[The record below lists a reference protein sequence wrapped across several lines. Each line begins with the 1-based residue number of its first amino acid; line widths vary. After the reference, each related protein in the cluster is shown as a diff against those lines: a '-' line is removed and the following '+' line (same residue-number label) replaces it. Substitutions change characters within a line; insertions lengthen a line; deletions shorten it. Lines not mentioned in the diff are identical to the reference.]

1 MGAKSLSRPGAADF
15 AQKVEPI
22 VTRPLNRSSEM
33 FWQFMLIIGLSG
45 SLAFGQDK
53 PAVDATID
61 PSHTEL
67 APGDYVRQI
76 IVGDRKRTYIVHV
89 PEGYDAKKQLR
100 LFWHYT
106 EPG

>member
-1 MGAKSLSRPGAADF
+1 
-15 AQKVEPI
+15 
-22 VTRPLNRSSEM
+22 
-33 FWQFMLIIGLSG
+33 MLIIGLSG

-89 PEGYDAKKQLR
+89 PEGYDAKKTTPVVLA
-100 LFWHYT
+100 LHGAGMNGSMMVWFT
-106 EPG
+106 GLNKTSDAKGFIVV